1 METNL
6 NVLNYIVKDIN
17 LSVARLGINT
27 QLSIVEK
34 KDYKNKPYLAI
45 GSTPFQTMPIIF
57 KTIKLNGYIYV
68 LEDEKN
74 ENIVKVVASLD
85 YHYQTFDDGSNG
97 HSLGRVQYEVDKE
110 YWTRQGDI
118 DERYAQNYIDKTKGL
133 SI

>member
-45 GSTPFQTMPIIF
+45 DSTPFQTTPIIF
-57 KTIKLNGYIYV
+57 KTIKLDGYIYV

-85 YHYQTFDDGSNG
+85 YHYQTFGDGSNG

-110 YWTRQGDI
+110 YWTRQGDV
-118 DERYAQNYIDKTKGL
+118 DERRVQNYISKTKGL